1 MGDFNA
7 PHTAWAYPNTTKK
20 GARVHDTAQQHRL
33 TLWNDPLQATRVGNS
48 VSRDTNPDLTFTAN
62 VHWAEWSRLSETLG
76 SDHHIIQLDIAH
88 NRKPTKTGVARL
100 TDWKSFRDNLSGNTT
115 IDDIDHWLKGL
126 LITAENHTKNIQLST
141 NTPAVD
147 PHLLHHWEAK
157 RSLLKRWKRQKLN
170 RKLKQRIALLTI
182 QDQDYAEQFTRQNW
196 RTFCDRI
203 QGTLSTKKTW
213 HLLRALLATD
223 RTKTQQRQD
232 LRRLIHNHAG
242 SEHDLLR
249 ELQQKLSSNKPTSSA
264 SGKTYDGAPNPDL
277 DRPFTQAELH
287 AALAKLTRNTSPGKD
302 RITNKLL
309 RNLPQYATT
318 ALLQYYNDCWEKG
331 DLPAAWKHSEVTM
344 IPKPNKPLLIE
355 NLRPISLT
363 SCVGKLLEHMD
374 VLLLLKE
381 DLLDYLDHRRKSS
394 ILAIDVKGAFDNVS
408 HEAILRNLEDTGC
421 GTRIYNYI
429 SSFLTHR
436 TATCP
441 DTQQTRRAHPLLMI
455 PGRLDEPNPMADTA
469 LEICDAY
476 QVARKIAAVPDRQ
489 QEDDQKLE
497 DHLDVSHQD
506 GGTLNIT
513 G

>member
-1 MGDFNA
+1 MKLPVKLKCLMMA
-7 PHTAWAYPNTTKK
+7 TPKTTTKS
-20 GARVHDTAQQHRL
+20 AQN
-33 TLWNDPLQATRVGNS
+33 TLRIWQWNCRSFRPRYANLQELVKLDDPDATRVGNS

-76 SDHHIIQLDIAH
+76 SDHHIMQLDIAH

-115 IDDIDHWLKGL
+115 IDDIDHWLEGL
-126 LITAENHTKNIQLST
+126 LITAENHTKSIQLST

-147 PHLLHHWEAK
+147 PHLLHLWEAK

-182 QDQDYAEQFTRQNW
+182 QAQDYAEQLSRQNW
-196 RTFCDRI
+196 HTFCDSI

-249 ELQQKLSSNKPTSSA
+249 ELQQKLSSDKPTSSA

-287 AALAKLTRNTSPGKD
+287 AALAKLTRNTSSGKD

-309 RNLPQYATT
+309 RNLPQSATT

-363 SCVGKLLEHMD
+363 SCVGKLLEHMVHDRLRTYLEDNGHLPHTMFGFRQHLYTQD
-374 VLLLLKE
+374 VLLLLKV

-394 ILAIDVKGAFDNVS
+394 ILAIDVKGAFDN
-408 HEAILRNLEDTGC
+408 
-421 GTRIYNYI
+421 
-429 SSFLTHR
+429 
-436 TATCP
+436 
-441 DTQQTRRAHPLLMI
+441 QQ
-455 PGRLDEPNPMADTA
+455 
-469 LEICDAY
+469 
-476 QVARKIAAVPDRQ
+476 
-489 QEDDQKLE
+489 
-497 DHLDVSHQD
+497 
-506 GGTLNIT
+506 
-513 G
+513 